1 MRLEIIGSSQ
11 LWFAVMGT
19 VLSVVAPAPAATPSD
34 AAAWDASYDASTGTR
49 FIPVE
54 LWTGTTWTG
63 HRDIVATPAHLSFGK
78 HGKKT
83 IDGPFE
89 WTRPVSGEKLL
100 VYRRVNGNKEQLFT
114 ISSRNDGIGRVYD
127 SRYGRDCIDEV
138 KFPLGVWHQAQS
150 RLFDVPCNDG
160 ATRRQ
165 IRVTIQE
172 IDFVYQGVAHSLR
185 FHWQVLNDQGRA
197 TDMHYTYQPGLGLV
211 DEVGNE

>member
-1 MRLEIIGSSQ
+1 
-11 LWFAVMGT
+11 
-19 VLSVVAPAPAATPSD
+19 
-34 AAAWDASYDASTGTR
+34 
-49 FIPVE
+49 
-54 LWTGTTWTG
+54 
-63 HRDIVATPAHLSFGK
+63 
-78 HGKKT
+78 
-83 IDGPFE
+83 
-89 WTRPVSGEKLL
+89 
-100 VYRRVNGNKEQLFT
+100 
-114 ISSRNDGIGRVYD
+114 
-127 SRYGRDCIDEV
+127 V